1 MLGPICL
8 LLEDAAGFIA
18 WLRLPP
24 PARSGKVVGAAL
36 GRPLLLAGERESE
49 ARRGVV
55 ILTS

>member
-8 LLEDAAGFIA
+8 LLEDAARFIA

-24 PARSGKVVGAAL
+24 PARSGKVSVL
-36 GRPLLLAGERESE
+36 PSGRSLLLADERESE

-55 ILTS
+55 ILRV